1 MKDTFNRVH
10 LIASAIIMV
19 LTTGAS
25 SGYDFGSNMIV
36 NDYTSG
42 MQAFFLTS
50 GMHSIAASGDTVCVV
65 WNDFRLGGLPN
76 IYSAVSTDGGE
87 SFGTSVM
94 VNDPLPYGRGT
105 GSPTVCTGNDGTIYV
120 TWHDNRTGA
129 GTDDDFRIYMSKSVN
144 GGETFSDDTPVWDS
158 SVNANFIAG
167 IAVDS
172 EDRVIVSFYDGTIT
186 FFHIY
191 CAVSI
196 DSGLSFQDPVIV
208 DDPGSGNPNGQTIG
222 IGPNDEIYIA
232 WNDNRNGNWDIYF
245 ARSVN
250 AGISFGTDVRVDDT
264 GTADL
269 HQLSPSLAVAE
280 NGDICI
286 AWKDFRNETGN
297 DNIDIYGCMST
308 DGGDTFLPDVKIND
322 EYSGETPQFRP
333 SIAVGGNNVGV
344 AWYDYRN
351 GSYPGRPCEIY
362 YSFSED
368 GFITF
373 SDDIKVS
380 DNFSPSVETQA
391 CLAMASDGTAYVA
404 WADNRSDP
412 EYDIYFS
419 VGTPVPAGGISGDHS
434 LGSEILSRN
443 YPNPFSRE
451 TTISYVLNEPGDV
464 LLQVYDIKGC
474 LQETIVNCIQPSGE
488 HSMIWNAEG
497 LNIGCYFYRIT
508 IGDFTEVRSCVFTG
522 R

>member
-1 MKDTFNRVH
+1 MKTALNRLS
-10 LIASAIIMV
+10 LIPLSIVMV
-19 LTTGAS
+19 LITGAS
-25 SGYDFGSNMIV
+25 SGYDFSSNITV

-42 MQAFFLTS
+42 MQAFYYTS

-65 WNDFRLGGLPN
+65 WNDFRESGWPN
-76 IYSAVSTDGGE
+76 IYFAISTDGGE
-87 SFGTSVM
+87 SFGTSVK

-129 GTDDDFRIYMSKSVN
+129 GSNDDFRIYMSRSTD
-144 GGETFSDDTPVWDS
+144 GGETFSTDTPVWDS
-158 SVNANFIAG
+158 SVNANFFAG

-172 EDRVIVSFYDGTIT
+172 EDRVIISFYDGTNPY
-186 FFHIY
+186 FHIY

-196 DSGLSFQDPVIV
+196 DGGLSFQDPVIV
-208 DDPGSGNPNGQTIG
+208 DDPGSGNPNAQTIG

-232 WNDNRNGNWDIYF
+232 WHDSRNGNWDIF
-245 ARSVN
+245 FDKSVN
-250 AGISFGTDVRVDDT
+250 TGLSFGTDVRVDDN
-264 GTADL
+264 GTDDVK
-269 HQLSPSLAVAE
+269 QFTPSLVVAE

-286 AWKDFRNETGN
+286 AWRDNRNGTEY
-297 DNIDIYGCMST
+297 DNADIYGCMSN
-308 DGGDTFLPDVKIND
+308 DGGNTFLPDVKIND
-322 EYSGETPQFRP
+322 EYSGETNQFRP
-333 SIAVGGNNVGV
+333 SIAVGGNNIGV

-351 GSYPGRPCEIY
+351 EHPDCCDIY
-362 YSFSED
+362 YSFSGN
-368 GFITF
+368 GFSSF

-380 DNFSPSVETQA
+380 DNFSPSDQRPA
-391 CLAMASDGTAYVA
+391 CLAMSYDGTAYVA
-404 WADNRSDP
+404 WADNRSDS

-419 VGTPVPAGGISGDHS
+419 VGTPEPSGGISGDHS
-434 LGSEILSRN
+434 AGSEILYRN

-464 LLQVYDIKGC
+464 LLQVYNIHGR
-474 LQETIVNCIQPSGE
+474 LQETVVDCVQMSGE
-488 HSMIWNAEG
+488 HSVVWNAEG

-508 IGDFTEVRSCVFTG
+508 IGDFTEVRNCVIVG